1 MSQDEKVE
9 SRKGRFRLLRL
20 VRPIRITAAGA
31 RLLKRPRLRVPLPQ
45 AGLRVPLPQAAGGG
59 AQGRRWFPAPARTYH
74 TVAVPLHS
82 RTGPSAL
89 CSAQG
94 IRFVSAQ
101 AVASAE
107 EGGAALRERRLASDV
122 RCATELAAKN
132 YGRAVGRPPAA
143 AAIPGAAQ
151 QLTPASFQGR

>member
-9 SRKGRFRLLRL
+9 SKKRAVIRLLRL

-107 EGGAALRERRLASDV
+107 EGALRCAPSSGAALKTIPRLPRQRRRWPHRYRQA
-122 RCATELAAKN
+122 
-132 YGRAVGRPPAA
+132 
-143 AAIPGAAQ
+143 
-151 QLTPASFQGR
+151 